1 MARAPFNFLV
11 YPSRKTGNGEIEYA
25 LMKRANQ
32 GFWQGVA
39 GVGEDQGKPLE
50 VGRHMYSKLKQ
61 PHD

>member
-1 MARAPFNFLV
+1 MARAAFNVLV
-11 YPSRKTGNGEIEYA
+11 SSYRRTGNREIEYA
-25 LMKRANQ
+25 LMKKAYQ
-32 GFWQGVA
+32 GFWQGSA